1 MDRVQI
7 ALLIL
12 TFIPGL
18 FFAVS
23 GFRKLFFR
31 HVREKVFGLFDKL
44 GVAAPVRWMIVG
56 GEFFGGLGLMTG
68 ILSQWAALGLLL
80 IMFGAYFLDTLPGI
94 KKAAPDGYSGWC
106 SKLICNP
113 EALLIVCL
121 MAIAL
126 IGERHLT
133 LASIFGVA
141 L

>member
-12 TFIPGL
+12 TIIPGL
-18 FFAVS
+18 FFTIT
-23 GFRKLFFR
+23 GFRKLFYR
-31 HVREKVFGLFDKL
+31 HVREKVFKLFDTLK
-44 GVAAPVRWMIVG
+44 VPAPVRWLIVS
-56 GEFFGGLGLMTG
+56 GEFLGGLGLMTG
-68 ILSQWAALGLLL
+68 ILSQWAALGLLF
-80 IMFGAYFLDTLPGI
+80 IMFGAYFMDTVPTI
-94 KKAAPDGYSGWC
+94 KKGNPDGISGWC

-133 LASIFGVA
+133 VASLLGLF
-141 L
+141 